1 MQKMQLG
8 RTKKNFEMLCTN
20 NHIPFIVFGAIEE
33 NSKAIG
39 QVNKAVIGIKDKNLS
54 DAIIKSI
61 NGGEFIG

>member
-1 MQKMQLG
+1 
-8 RTKKNFEMLCTN
+8 MLCTN